1 MLQGSAK
8 RKGRDMREHEP
19 MTAQQRVQLNHV
31 CKQLHSKF
39 HGIFGRETIDAFVLE
54 SYDEIAKRATVTKWL
69 TVTAEKFALQRLE
82 ALAHTRDHTLKRIP
96 AVLFLCVHNAGRSQM
111 ALGWFNHL
119 AADRAVA
126 WSGGSEPGS
135 EINQDV
141 VKAMSEV
148 GIDISK
154 EFPKPW
160 TDEFLGAADVVV
172 TMGCGDACPLV
183 PGKRYEDWELED
195 PTGKSLEQI
204 RPIREAVKLRVEALL
219 GEILPPAQA

>member
-1 MLQGSAK
+1 
-8 RKGRDMREHEP
+8 MREHEP

-31 CKQLHSKF
+31 VTQLQSKF
-39 HGIFGRETIDAFVLE
+39 RGTFGIETIEAFVFE
-54 SYDEIAKRATVTKWL
+54 SYDDIAKTATVTKWL
-69 TVTAEKFALQRLE
+69 TTTAEKFALQRLE
-82 ALAHTRDHTLKRIP
+82 AMAHTQDHSLNRVP
-96 AVLFLCVHNAGRSQM
+96 AVLFLCVHNSGRSQM

-119 AADRAVA
+119 AEGRAIA

-141 VKAMSEV
+141 VKAMGEV

-195 PTGKSLEQI
+195 PSGKSLEAI
-204 RPIREAVKLRVEALL
+204 RPIRESVRGRVEALL
-219 GEILPPAQA
+219 EEILPSSQP

>member
-1 MLQGSAK
+1 
-8 RKGRDMREHEP
+8 MREHEP

-31 CKQLHSKF
+31 VKHLHSKF
-39 HGIFGRETIDAFVLE
+39 HGTFGLETIEAFVFE
-54 SYDEIAKRATVTKWL
+54 SYDEMAKKATVTKWL

-82 ALAHTRDHTLKRIP
+82 ALAHTQDHSLKRVP
-96 AVLFLCVHNAGRSQM
+96 AVLFLCIHNAGRSQM

-119 AADRAVA
+119 AAGRAIA

-135 EINQDV
+135 EINGDV
-141 VKAMSEV
+141 VKAMAEV

-195 PTGKSLEQI
+195 PSGKSLEEI
-204 RPIREAVKLRVEALL
+204 RPIRESVKGRVEALL
-219 GEILPPAQA
+219 KAILPSSSQP

>member
-1 MLQGSAK
+1 MQ
-8 RKGRDMREHEP
+8 EHEP

-31 CKQLHSKF
+31 AKHLHSRF
-39 HGIFGRETIDAFVLE
+39 HGIFGFESVEAFVFE
-54 SYDEIAKRATVTKWL
+54 SYDDLAKTATVTKWL
-69 TVTAEKFALQRLE
+69 TLGAEKYALQRLE
-82 ALAHTRDHTLKRIP
+82 ALAHSRDHSGKAVP

-119 AADRAVA
+119 ALGRAIA

-135 EINQDV
+135 ELNVNV

-148 GIDISK
+148 GIDISQ

-195 PTGKSLEQI
+195 PTGKSLEEI
-204 RPIREAVKLRVEALL
+204 RPIREAVQRRVEAFLE
-219 GEILPPAQA
+219 EILPQP